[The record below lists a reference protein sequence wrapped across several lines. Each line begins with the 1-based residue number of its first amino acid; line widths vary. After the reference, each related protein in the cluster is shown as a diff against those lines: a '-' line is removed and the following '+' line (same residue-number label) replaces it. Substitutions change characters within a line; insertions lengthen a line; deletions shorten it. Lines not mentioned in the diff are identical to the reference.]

1 MGLKRD
7 SHESRF
13 LFRENK
19 SDLHFRIRKAITT
32 NQMRAFKRIK
42 YWHLFS
48 SPLPVSKRDRSNKMS
63 EKKVYKT
70 MLAGREIVVEIGEMA
85 KQASGAALVRYGD
98 TVVLSTAVGDE
109 KPSHLPFFPL
119 TVNYEEKMYSVGKV
133 PGGFIKREGRPSE
146 NATLTARLIDRPIRP
161 MFPEG
166 YRNETQLV
174 NTVLSV
180 DPDNSP
186 EMTAMFG
193 SSLALGISKVPFA
206 GPIAGVNV
214 GRVNG
219 ELILNP
225 TEEQDEQSDIHL
237 TVAGTKQAINMV
249 ESGADQV
256 SEEDMLEALL
266 FGHEAIKTLCEFQEE
281 IIAEIG
287 EEKMEVELILPEEA
301 LSNEIHET
309 YNDRMKDAIQIYDKQ
324 ERAEATQALKDAII
338 ESYKIKYAD
347 SDIAAEDLEKLL
359 KDVKEVANNL
369 EKDEVRRLIT
379 EEKIRPDG
387 RGPQEVRPLESQ
399 IGFLPRVH
407 GSGLFTRGQTQALSV
422 TTLAPLNEYQVIDG
436 LSSEDKR
443 RFIHHYNF
451 PPFSVGE
458 TGRMFGPGRR
468 EIGHGALGE
477 RALEPVIPNEED
489 FPYMIRVVS
498 EVLESNGS
506 SSQASICASTLSL
519 MDAGIPIK
527 APVGGIA
534 MGMVMDENDN
544 YTILS
549 DIQGLEDALGDMDF
563 KVAGTRE
570 GITALQMDIK
580 VQGITTDI
588 LREALENGKVAR
600 MTILDNMEA
609 AIAEPRAELSTYAPK
624 IDSLEINPDK
634 IKVVIGKGGETINKI
649 IDETGVKID
658 INDEG
663 LVAIYGEDAEMMAR
677 AREII
682 EELTAEVEVGKIYK
696 GTVKRVEN
704 YGAFVEVI
712 KGQEGLCHVSELSD
726 KFVKNTEDIV
736 SVGDKLE
743 VKVLEIDNRGR
754 LNLSHKAV
762 LEANKVNE

>member
-1 MGLKRD
+1 
-7 SHESRF
+7 
-13 LFRENK
+13 
-19 SDLHFRIRKAITT
+19 
-32 NQMRAFKRIK
+32 
-42 YWHLFS
+42 
-48 SPLPVSKRDRSNKMS
+48 MS
-63 EKKVYKT
+63 EKKIFKT
-70 MLAGREIVVEIGEMA
+70 EFAGRELIVESGQLA
-85 KQASGAALVRYGD
+85 KQASGAVLVRYED
-98 TVVLSTAVGDE
+98 TVVLSTVVGKE
-109 KPSHLPFFPL
+109 EPSPLPFFPL
-119 TVNYEEKMYSVGKV
+119 TVNYEEKMYAAGKV

-166 YRNETQLV
+166 YRNDTQII

-186 EMTAMFG
+186 EMMAMLG
-193 SSLALGISKVPFA
+193 SSLSLGISKIPFN

-214 GRVNG
+214 ARVDG
-219 ELILNP
+219 EFILNP
-225 TEEQDEQSDIHL
+225 TEEQDAQSDIHL

-266 FGHEAIKTLCEFQEE
+266 FGHEAIKVLCEFQEE

-287 EEKMEVELILPEEA
+287 VEKMEVELVLPAEA
-301 LSNEIHET
+301 LTNEISAA
-309 YNDRMKDAIQIYDKQ
+309 YNQSMKDAIQIFDKQ
-324 ERAEATQALKDAII
+324 ERAEATEAVKEAILAAYEVKYEDADLS
-338 ESYKIKYAD
+338 EDDYKQ
-347 SDIAAEDLEKLL
+347 LM

-387 RGPQEVRPLESQ
+387 RGLTEVRPLDSEV
-399 IGFLPRVH
+399 GLLPRVH
-407 GSGLFTRGQTQALSV
+407 GSGLFTRGQTQALST
-422 TTLAPLNEYQVIDG
+422 TTLAPLNEYQIIDG
-436 LSSEDKR
+436 LGSEEKR

-451 PPFSVGE
+451 PNFSVGE
-458 TGRMFGPGRR
+458 TGRTGAPGRR
-468 EIGHGALGE
+468 EIGHGALGA
-477 RALEPVIPNEED
+477 RALEPVIPNEEV

-506 SSQASICASTLSL
+506 SSQASICGATLSL
-519 MDAGIPIK
+519 MDAGVPIA

-534 MGMVMDENDN
+534 MGLVMDKNNN
-544 YTILS
+544 YSILS

-563 KVAGTRE
+563 KVAGTRD

-580 VQGITTDI
+580 IEGITTEI
-588 LREALENGKVAR
+588 LQEALADAKVAR
-600 MTILDNMEA
+600 MTILDNMET
-609 AIAEPRAELSTYAPK
+609 AIQAPREELSAYAPK
-624 IDSLEINPDK
+624 IDLIQIKPDQ
-634 IKVVIGKGGETINKI
+634 IKVVIGKGGDTINGI
-649 IDETGVKID
+649 INETGVKID

-663 LVAIYGEDAEMMAR
+663 LVSVYGEDPAMMAR

-682 EELTAEVEVGKIYK
+682 EELTEEVEVGKIYH

-712 KGQEGLCHVSELSD
+712 KGTDGLVHVSELSD

-736 SVGDKLE
+736 SVGDKLD
-743 VKVLEIDNRGR
+743 VKVLEIDKQGR

-762 LEANKVNE
+762 LEAQK